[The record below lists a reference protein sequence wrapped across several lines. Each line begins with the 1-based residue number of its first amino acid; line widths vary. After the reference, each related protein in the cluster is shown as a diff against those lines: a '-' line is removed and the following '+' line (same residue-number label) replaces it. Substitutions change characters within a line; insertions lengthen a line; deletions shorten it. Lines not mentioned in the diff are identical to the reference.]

1 MQLCVARHL
10 LPDARLSCNA
20 EQIAQVGRTAVLRP
34 LNPQQNRNDI
44 ITIHPDAFS
53 ASGKTFSEGKTMKM
67 AITAGKALA
76 ITLATL
82 LTGCGLTQ
90 KVTDGTVAVTKSI
103 FYRQVKT
110 LHWIFR
116 RAKG

>member
-1 MQLCVARHL
+1 
-10 LPDARLSCNA
+10 
-20 EQIAQVGRTAVLRP
+20 
-34 LNPQQNRNDI
+34 
-44 ITIHPDAFS
+44 
-53 ASGKTFSEGKTMKM
+53 MKM

-110 LHWIFR
+110 LHLDIQAR
-116 RAKG
+116 EGGIAGNGGANLPA

>member
-1 MQLCVARHL
+1 
-10 LPDARLSCNA
+10 
-20 EQIAQVGRTAVLRP
+20 
-34 LNPQQNRNDI
+34 
-44 ITIHPDAFS
+44 
-53 ASGKTFSEGKTMKM
+53 MKM

-110 LHWIFR
+110 LHLDIQAR
-116 RAKG
+116 EGVNNNAKGHRWQRWCEFTSLKSVRRLTVLIIRRCSPVTLRPLKPILWRKRISACALANR